1 MSLTATSIIT
11 RLFTLFFFSFSF
23 SVLSLVTHGVTSC
36 DGSFAIEDI
45 YEDVYEDELR
55 REVYDLLSN
64 IIAIYHNEPR
74 GFDYFKYRRRLFLV
88 IILSYQIVKASWL

>member
-1 MSLTATSIIT
+1 MSLTTTSIIT

-36 DGSFAIEDI
+36 DGGFAIEDI

-55 REVYDLLSN
+55 R
-64 IIAIYHNEPR
+64 
-74 GFDYFKYRRRLFLV
+74 
-88 IILSYQIVKASWL
+88 

>member
-1 MSLTATSIIT
+1 MLNLVLISQVRA
-11 RLFTLFFFSFSF
+11 RLKRSKNFNIELREVIFGCCVTNNYDENF

-55 REVYDLLSN
+55 R
-64 IIAIYHNEPR
+64 
-74 GFDYFKYRRRLFLV
+74 
-88 IILSYQIVKASWL
+88 